1 MYDSGTMDHQTF
13 VSSKSMENP
22 KRYIVGYM
30 TNYHDKGKEMHLSL
44 VNGIIQMRPSFSHFD
59 KSESRRIAEQKAEQ
73 ESDVEEEEPK
83 HITVKFARTETDRT
97 RKAREKSFN
106 YLLKRSEDEPWCE
119 AEWCAQDTIQAQLE
133 RQKLFSTSDESTG
146 HALSLPHNEYVEI
159 LIPAERDFSNADVP
173 TTSNICSMS
182 KLKTFPLPDQI
193 RYILKDAR
201 VVPFDRL
208 AEIIGKSIYNDE
220 KILRALPTVGLMIHG
235 NWVVQSEA
243 IYPPKTVSSTNG
255 VSAELMCR
263 ARDYILYQFYR
274 NEFIDRKKIS
284 TVTQVPSDE
293 VKELMLTIAKW
304 DSKNGWQ
311 LLRPP
316 CPRFEQKYPEL
327 KQRQDIFW
335 RSKEEIFL
343 EMEQE
348 ARSPRRKRKISAKSS
363 T

>member
-1 MYDSGTMDHQTF
+1 MKPINQELKIEYKLDTASRHYDAFKGEQLAIAADGKVCSILFAFVDFYKWIFIFAQDRGERMYDSGTVDHQSF

-83 HITVKFARTETDRT
+83 HVTVKFARTETDRT

-146 HALSLPHNEYVEI
+146 HALSLPHNEYVEM
-159 LIPAERDFSNADVP
+159 LIPAERDFSNADLSTNP
-173 TTSNICSMS
+173 TMYSMN

-193 RYILKDAR
+193 RYILKDGEYFF
-201 VVPFDRL
+201 P
-208 AEIIGKSIYNDE
+208 
-220 KILRALPTVGLMIHG
+220 LP
-235 NWVVQSEA
+235 S
-243 IYPPKTVSSTNG
+243 
-255 VSAELMCR
+255 
-263 ARDYILYQFYR
+263 F
-274 NEFIDRKKIS
+274 
-284 TVTQVPSDE
+284 
-293 VKELMLTIAKW
+293 
-304 DSKNGWQ
+304 
-311 LLRPP
+311 
-316 CPRFEQKYPEL
+316 
-327 KQRQDIFW
+327 
-335 RSKEEIFL
+335 
-343 EMEQE
+343 
-348 ARSPRRKRKISAKSS
+348 
-363 T
+363 